1 MSLGSVGLLESIWP
15 SMESSD
21 GHGCAMTCMICF
33 FPECGTLMYFLYFQM
48 PKSESDNSSDDGD
61 QFFNIITKGA
71 KLAGIYC
78 DLYLHKAPP
87 RVSIQTG
94 IGWIQ

>member
-1 MSLGSVGLLESIWP
+1 
-15 SMESSD
+15 
-21 GHGCAMTCMICF
+21 
-33 FPECGTLMYFLYFQM
+33 MYFLYFQM

-71 KLAGIYC
+71 KLAEIYC